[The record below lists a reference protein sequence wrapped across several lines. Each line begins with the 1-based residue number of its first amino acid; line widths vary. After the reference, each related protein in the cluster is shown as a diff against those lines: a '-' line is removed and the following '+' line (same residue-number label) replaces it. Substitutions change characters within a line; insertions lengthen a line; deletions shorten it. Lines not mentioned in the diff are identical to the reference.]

1 MDLILYLI
9 LVAYF
14 ILFGFGFF
22 LIRRKAKA
30 TIPGIILVL
39 VTLRLIIDNAI
50 LASRVLIGALI
61 FGEKRN
67 GGLC

>member
-22 LIRRKAKA
+22 LIRRKA

-50 LASRVLIGALI
+50 LASGVLIGALI

>member
-9 LVAYF
+9 FILAYF

-22 LIRRKAKA
+22 LIRRKA

-39 VTLRLIIDNAI
+39 VTLGLIIDNAI
-50 LASRVLIGALI
+50 LASGALI
-61 FGEKRN
+61 GD
-67 GGLC
+67 